1 MSRSSPSVSVVIPTF
16 NRARVLSRALS
27 SVLAQ
32 TFQDFEVHVID
43 DGSTDETR
51 RMVGEFSDP
60 RINTVALPV
69 QGGAAAARNKGIEQA
84 RGKYVAFL
92 DSDDEYL
99 PSFLEVLVGYMEEAT
114 SDEAA
119 VLPSYWV
126 PSVDGATREVRR
138 LSSLQY
144 WELLRFRQATKP
156 FVVAR
161 TEALRGVWFDPLLVS
176 YQEWDLFMRLLRDQQ
191 IVALD
196 TPQVIVHDEGDD
208 VKVTSARK
216 HIEALG
222 YLSRKYAASLSGD
235 TFAQRQWHMKLVR
248 LHMAVGQV
256 QQARSQARHAALS
269 YPRHA
274 PTWGLFLP
282 ASINNRVFTWAWN
295 AYRIQS
301 VCGRRVADAAR
312 GRRWQTRL
320 AWREKGST

>member
-32 TFQDFEVHVID
+32 TFEDFEVHVVD
-43 DGSTDETR
+43 DASTDDTR
-51 RMVGEFSDP
+51 HMVGEFSDP
-60 RINTVALPV
+60 RINTVSLPV
-69 QGGAAAARNKGIEQA
+69 QGGAASARNKGIQLA

-99 PSFLEVLVGYMEEAT
+99 PSFLEVLVGYMEDAS

-119 VLPSYWV
+119 VLPSYWLA
-126 PSVDGATREVRR
+126 SVDGSTREARY

-144 WELLRFRQATKP
+144 GELLRFRQTTKP
-156 FVVAR
+156 FAVAR
-161 TEALRGVWFDPLLVS
+161 TEALRRVSFDPSLVS

-196 TPQVIVHDEGDD
+196 TPQVIVHNEEDD
-208 VKVTSARK
+208 VKITSPQK

-222 YLSRKYAASLSGD
+222 YLSRKYAASLSRD
-235 TFAQRQWHMKLVR
+235 TFAQRQWHMKLLR
-248 LHMAVGQV
+248 LYMAVGQV
-256 QQARSQARHAALS
+256 QQARSQARHAAFS

-274 PTWGLFLP
+274 PTWALFVP
-282 ASINNRVFTWAWN
+282 ASINDRVFTWAWTS
-295 AYRIQS
+295 YRSQS
-301 VCGRRVADAAR
+301 LRRHRRVVNT
-312 GRRWQTRL
+312 GG
-320 AWREKGST
+320 EP